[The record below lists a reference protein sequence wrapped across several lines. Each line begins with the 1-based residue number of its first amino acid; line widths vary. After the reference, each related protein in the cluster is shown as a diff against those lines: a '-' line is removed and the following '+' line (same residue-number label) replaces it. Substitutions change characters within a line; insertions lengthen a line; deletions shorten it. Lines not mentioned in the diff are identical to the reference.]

1 MKKLIFAGL
10 LILTGTALFAQDD
23 HRDRDNNRDRDN
35 RNNTQN
41 QRYQNQPPQT
51 VQQNWQRD
59 HQGVSNPTWEQ
70 RNGQWHARYQDQ
82 RSNKYADSY
91 YDRRGRYLDTH
102 TQWDRNQL
110 PRDFDRRIRSRY
122 HARDYQVTRI
132 ERANNQGSLF
142 QIILNLGNN
151 RRTIYTD
158 EHGNEV
164 RYRDR
169 H

>member
-1 MKKLIFAGL
+1 MKKILFACM
-10 LILTGTALFAQDD
+10 LILTGTALFAQN
-23 HRDRDNNRDRDN
+23 DNRDN
-35 RNNTQN
+35 RDNRRNRDN
-41 QRYQNQPPQT
+41 QRNQYQPPQT

-82 RSNKYADSY
+82 RTNRNVDTY
-91 YDRRGRYLDTH
+91 YDTRGRQVDTH
-102 TQWDRNQL
+102 IPWDRNQM
-110 PRDFDRRIRSRY
+110 PQDADRRIRSRY

-132 ERANNQGSLF
+132 ERPNSQGSLF
-142 QIILNLGNN
+142 QILLNLGSN
-151 RRTIYTD
+151 RKTIYTD